1 MSDMFPGMDMDCL
14 PTQEQ
19 LDYLDARDWA
29 VSIRENGEG
38 KRIFTFSKDIPEEDL
53 NKFLS
58 LSEEFKKQLRISD
71 TYYIE
76 K

>member
-14 PTQEQ
+14 PTQEER
-19 LDYLDARDWA
+19 DYLDARKWA
-29 VSIRENGEG
+29 VLIRENGEG
-38 KRIFTFSKDIPEEDL
+38 KRIFTFSKNMPKEVLD
-53 NKFLS
+53 KFLS
-58 LSEEFKKQLRISD
+58 LSEEFKKQLKISD

>member
-1 MSDMFPGMDMDCL
+1 MFPGMDMDCL

-19 LDYLDARDWA
+19 LDYSYATDWVVSWFEDDDGKA
-29 VSIRENGEG
+29 V
-38 KRIFTFSKDIPEEDL
+38 FTFSKNMPKEVLD
-53 NKFLS
+53 KFLS
-58 LSEEFKKQLRISD
+58 LSEEFKKQLKISD